1 MGFQKNVFLALVLV
15 ALPISARAS
24 SGDNLP
30 PCVDAS
36 SNSMNYNNGQV
47 LKWKTTTQ
55 TGYLDRAFIK
65 GTLVGVF
72 DHGPDHLH
80 VDVFLGQNGVKGQS
94 GRANDLEV
102 IYNQEF
108 GAVDGSKLT
117 PGMEVIACGDY
128 ITSNQPNHGY
138 PASPLDA
145 ILHWVHK
152 SNTDRHASGFLMIDG
167 VMYGQADA
175 PPRHWNN
182 NHGGGNQQDGI
193 VLDNTA
199 N

>member
-1 MGFQKNVFLALVLV
+1 MGFHKGVFLALVLA
-15 ALPISARAS
+15 ALPVSARAS

-30 PCVDAS
+30 PCVDKQG
-36 SNSMNYNNGQV
+36 NSMNYNNGQV
-47 LKWKTTTQ
+47 LKWKTSTP

-65 GTLVGVF
+65 GTLVGVI

-80 VDVFLGQNGVKGQS
+80 VDVFLGQTDGNSS
-94 GRANDLEV
+94 GHKNDLEV

-108 GAVDGSKLT
+108 GAVDGSTLT

-145 ILHWVHK
+145 ILHWIHK

-167 VMYGQADA
+167 VMYGQKDA
-175 PPRHWNN
+175 PPYHRNNN
-182 NHGGGNQQDGI
+182 NHGGDDQGSI
-193 VLDNTA
+193 VLDTA